1 MAEQAENTCPEP
13 EGDIRDE
20 LKAYIVSR
28 AGSGLMDLLLA
39 AVMAVLLFLAFFLP
53 VRKLP
58 FYTDLQDRT
67 RAVYADSGLFGEDLD
82 PLPYDA
88 SAYDAALE
96 HYYSADADAIRNG
109 FLAEY
114 RSSAESTGLFEQS
127 GGSRSVRKDADPDAV
142 QRFLSGEYETALK
155 RFSAG
160 AEIRRLSMRGMSIPI
175 LIAFLTLTAS
185 LLLFYL
191 AVPLK
196 TERHQTLGQ
205 KVNAI
210 RPVDYSSL
218 FSVSRRQLLIRFLA
232 YALFYCYLPLFLLFW
247 AGGEAVLLF
256 AFPVIF
262 NITFKYHRGV
272 QDLLSSTIMIDIR
285 KEGMNDLYGCR

>member
-1 MAEQAENTCPEP
+1 MAEQTENMRPEP

-28 AGSGLMDLLLA
+28 AGSGLLDLLLA
-39 AVMAVLLFLAFFLP
+39 AVTAVLLFLAVFLP
-53 VRKLP
+53 ARKLS

-67 RAVYADSGLFGEDLD
+67 RAIYADSGLFGEDLD

-88 SAYDAALE
+88 SVYDAAIE
-96 HYYSADADAIRNG
+96 RYYSSDADAVRNG
-109 FLAEY
+109 FLEEY
-114 RSSAESTGLFEQS
+114 RSAAENTGLFEQS
-127 GGSRSVRKDADPDAV
+127 SSSRSVRKDADPDAV
-142 QRFLSGEYETALK
+142 QSFLSGEYETALK

-160 AEIRRLSMRGMSIPI
+160 AEIRRLSMRGMSVPI
-175 LIAFLTLTAS
+175 LIAFLALTVS

-191 AVPLK
+191 VIPLK
-196 TERHQTLGQ
+196 SKQHQTLGQ
-205 KVNAI
+205 KINAI

-218 FSVSRRQLLIRFLA
+218 FSISRRQLLIRFLA
-232 YALFYCYLPLFLLFW
+232 YVLFYIYLPLFLLFW
-247 AGGEAVLLF
+247 AGGEAILLF

-285 KEGMNDLYGCR
+285 KEGMNNFYECR